1 MMTKGIENFL
11 NIADHTDEDDLVVT
25 GPTLKFKNDDTHES
39 ETEDI
44 RKKAISAFDDLMILG
59 QNVDPSKAAR
69 VFEVA
74 GQMLKTGLDAAN
86 SKSKKK
92 LEVARLKLDAEKLQI
107 QNEEINSLN
116 SGLEI
121 MADRNS
127 LIKQMRS
134 EAKKIQEDAI
144 DAELEDISD
153 ELTDDTPDKTDK

>member
-11 NIADHTDEDDLVVT
+11 NLTEDD
-25 GPTLKFKNDDTHES
+25 GIEQIKHPTPVSYKNDDTHEA
-39 ETEDI
+39 ETEEI
-44 RKKAISAFDDLMILG
+44 RKKALEAFDDLMILG
-59 QNVDPSKAAR
+59 QNSDPSKAAR

-92 LEVARLKLDAEKLQI
+92 LEVARLKLDAQKQQI
-107 QNEEINSLN
+107 QNEEIQSLN

-127 LIKQMRS
+127 LIKKMRE
-134 EAKKIQEDAI
+134 EAQAVQNDAI
-144 DAELEDISD
+144 DAEVEEI
-153 ELTDDTPDKTDK
+153 ENTDK